1 MIKTRVENSGY
12 SKLAW
17 LTDSHSHF
25 FQLIELLVGN
35 DDQKGPPGISDGEL
49 AAKAKATLQSCET
62 NMKLVHILATAY
74 GFKTRHS
81 APSR

>member
-17 LTDSHSHF
+17 LTDSHF

-35 DDQKGPPGISDGEL
+35 DDQ
-49 AAKAKATLQSCET
+49 
-62 NMKLVHILATAY
+62 
-74 GFKTRHS
+74 R
-81 APSR
+81 